1 MISALWCLTVNWSQ
15 QSLPII
21 KKGGSIF
28 ESLADYYFNA
38 LSNWW
43 GNMLAMLETWC
54 LTIPTSMLGK
64 HRERLTWLLYCRTT
78 EIKGNAWHSVT
89 VNCSDL
95 KKKKTYLNVDRIHLC
110 LSEES
115 EEEIRVRNV
124 LLQMSQTEVKT
135 LLTDTTTLN
144 ILTPNT
150 YLKQLKIENHS
161 IITGESHWNIW

>member
-1 MISALWCLTVNWSQ
+1 M
-15 QSLPII
+15 
-21 KKGGSIF
+21 
-28 ESLADYYFNA
+28 
-38 LSNWW
+38 
-43 GNMLAMLETWC
+43 
-54 LTIPTSMLGK
+54 
-64 HRERLTWLLYCRTT
+64 
-78 EIKGNAWHSVT
+78 
-89 VNCSDL
+89 
-95 KKKKTYLNVDRIHLC
+95 DRIHLC

-161 IITGESHWNIW
+161 IITGESHWNI